1 MRDLD
6 STRLHHPRNLGG
18 VLKRLSALLSSSN
31 FFLKESVLVFLQLN
45 TCTIASVVGGIFRKN
60 HPLRRGWVYRKQQVD
75 WTKVLCRLYGTERL
89 SRLDNDVSF
98 GSAAIIQ
105 TRKTRR
111 FCYSEPTVQ
120 SRDLGVPPGT
130 AVPSIGAFERSRLSR
145 TGTGV
150 LSISSAFP
158 CDCIGRNYTSTLS
171 YHLPNP
177 SECASWRRA
186 NLDHSRQKEDSKNDC
201 GSTLPWTRDR
211 QGM

>member
-1 MRDLD
+1 M
-6 STRLHHPRNLGG
+6 
-18 VLKRLSALLSSSN
+18 LSALLSSSN
-31 FFLKESVLVFLQLN
+31 FSKRER
-45 TCTIASVVGGIFRKN
+45 TCVSTAKYMYDCFCRGWYFRKN

-120 SRDLGVPPGT
+120 SRDLGVPRGT

-150 LSISSAFP
+150 LSIGSAFP

-171 YHLPNP
+171 FHLPN
-177 SECASWRRA
+177 
-186 NLDHSRQKEDSKNDC
+186 LF
-201 GSTLPWTRDR
+201 
-211 QGM
+211 